1 MHSTVRPPRS
11 VRRALLLLLL
21 LLPLAGCGGEKKSAD
36 APAGGAVTD
45 LDNVLA
51 LRSDFEADAGKTRLL
66 LLFSP
71 T

>member
-1 MHSTVRPPRS
+1 M
-11 VRRALLLLLL
+11 RRAAPLLLLLL
-21 LLPLAGCGGEKKSAD
+21 LLPLGGCGGSDESAD
-36 APAGGAVTD
+36 APAGGAITE

-51 LRSDFEADAGKTRLL
+51 LRSDFAADAGKTRLL

>member
-1 MHSTVRPPRS
+1 M
-11 VRRALLLLLL
+11 RRALLFLLLL
-21 LLPLAGCGGEKKSAD
+21 ALAACGGEDTSAE

-66 LLFSP
+66 LLLSP